1 MAVDI
6 HKALYSVSNLLTTKS
21 FGIGEEQSSP
31 SIKMKLK
38 ILKACVVNNGVAKVG
53 STVEVDVNDG
63 NILLKLGLAEET
75 KKEPKKDRSIK
86 TKELETRG
94 D

>member
-1 MAVDI
+1 MAADI
-6 HKALYSVSNLLTTKS
+6 HKASYWVSNLLTTKS
-21 FGIGEEQSSP
+21 LGIGGEESSP
-31 SIKMKLK
+31 SVKMKVK

-63 NILLKLGLAEET
+63 NVLLKLGLAEET

>member
-1 MAVDI
+1 MAADI
-6 HKALYSVSNLLTTKS
+6 RKASYSVSNLLTTKS
-21 FGIGEEQSSP
+21 LGIGGEESSP
-31 SIKMKLK
+31 NVKMKIK

-63 NILLKLGLAEET
+63 NVLLKLGLAEET
-75 KKEPKKDRSIK
+75 KKEPKKDRSVK